1 MKLPFAAALI
11 VLAVAATA
19 SARAAADDTL
29 TGAQGL
35 YEQAAYEQALAVLN
49 RLDPKRTTLEEGQS
63 IRRYRALCL
72 LALGR
77 STEAEVAVEDLVRTD
92 PAAAITDDLPPRLQ
106 ALLQQVR
113 GRVVRDVVRQ
123 GYERG
128 RDLYQRD
135 EFESA
140 KAEFTRIITLLDDQ
154 TVGLAKDPAF
164 ADIRL
169 LADGFLR
176 LAMAAPA
183 AVQNTAATAAAPPTP
198 AADQNGSTPAGTQN
212 ERVPSGDPAFVPPE
226 PIVQDIPPFP
236 RASGAPLTRNEG
248 ELEIEVSADG
258 RVTRAR
264 VTGPIHPVYD
274 VILVAAAKNWRY
286 HPARRFGEPVAS
298 TKRVHV
304 RLQLK

>member
-1 MKLPFAAALI
+1 M
-11 VLAVAATA
+11 
-19 SARAAADDTL
+19 
-29 TGAQGL
+29 
-35 YEQAAYEQALAVLN
+35 LN

-77 STEAEVAVEDLVRTD
+77 STDAEVAVEEMVRAD
-92 PAAAITDDLPPRLQ
+92 PATAVTDDLPPRLQ
-106 ALLQQVR
+106 SLLQQVR

-128 RDLYQRD
+128 RDLFERD
-135 EFESA
+135 EFELA

-154 TVGLAKDPAF
+154 TAGLAKDPAF

-169 LADGFLR
+169 LADGFLK
-176 LAMAAPA
+176 LAKAAPA
-183 AVQNTAATAAAPPTP
+183 AVPNTAATPAAPPTP
-198 AADQNGSTPAGTQN
+198 PAVQNGSSAAAVQS

-226 PIVQDIPPFP
+226 PIVQNVPPFP

-264 VTGPIHPVYD
+264 VMESIHPVYD

-286 HPARRFGEPVAS
+286 HPARRYGEPVAS

>member
-1 MKLPFAAALI
+1 MKLPFAALM

-77 STEAEVAVEDLVRTD
+77 STEAEVAVEDMVRTD
-92 PAAAITDDLPPRLQ
+92 PAAAVTDDLPPRLQ

-113 GRVVRDVVRQ
+113 GRVIRDVVRQ

-128 RDLYQRD
+128 RDLYQRG

-140 KAEFTRIITLLDDQ
+140 RAEFNRIITLLDDQ
-154 TVGLAKDPAF
+154 SVGLAKDPAF

-198 AADQNGSTPAGTQN
+198 AAHQNGSTPAGTQN
-212 ERVPSGDPAFVPPE
+212 EQVPSGNPAFVPPE
-226 PIVQDIPPFP
+226 AIVQDIPPFP

-264 VTGPIHPVYD
+264 VMESIHPVYD
-274 VILVAAAKNWRY
+274 VILAAAAKNWRY
-286 HPARRFGEPVAS
+286 HPARRYGEPVAS